1 MRVKKRQELQKLGAA
16 LVLVLTVSVALI
28 AQTATP
34 PPQSFS
40 TTIYLDY
47 RYFLSSA
54 GPITLKPTD
63 PATAYLSNQFVF
75 RRAYI
80 TYENKISDNLKFRF
94 RLDAD
99 NTANVT
105 GVSLSGTPPTASTS
119 KDDKLRPFIKH
130 LYLEWS
136 NFLIP
141 NQTLQV
147 GMEETLTFKLAEDRW
162 NYRSVAKT
170 ITDGYKDITGEDIKA
185 TSADIGA
192 SLRGSIVKY
201 LRYGIQ
207 VVNGAGYSHAENDKH
222 KKFEANIQIVPVAGF
237 SIVGY
242 ADYERQMYVTPTST
256 ANPLNMTKP
265 KASMYKVDSFFE
277 MVKGLVL
284 AGEWFVY
291 RNDLKQFQDPL
302 SLEWSKYNVS
312 GWSVFG
318 RYALIPDRLN
328 AFARYDSY
336 VPNNKNRDKDMNLAI
351 LGLDWAPLHSSMKLQ
366 PNIWFYSYK
375 NGTAYKS
382 TATSNSDVQFNLTF
396 FLSF

>member
-1 MRVKKRQELQKLGAA
+1 M
-16 LVLVLTVSVALI
+16 

-34 PPQSFS
+34 PPQTFS

-63 PATAYLSNQFVF
+63 PTIAYLSNQFVF
-75 RRAYI
+75 RRAYF

-94 RLDAD
+94 RIDAD

-105 GVSLSGTPPTASTS
+105 GVALTGTPVSGVSTS

-130 LYLEWS
+130 LFFEWS
-136 NFLIP
+136 NFLIQ
-141 NQTLQV
+141 NQTLRV

-170 ITDGYKDITGEDIKA
+170 ITDGYKDITGVDIKA
-185 TSADIGA
+185 TSADIGV
-192 SLRGSIVKY
+192 SYQGSVVKY
-201 LRYGIQ
+201 LRYGVQ
-207 VVNGAGYSHAENDKH
+207 VVNGAAYSHAENDKY
-222 KKFEANIQIVPVAGF
+222 KKFEGNVQIVPVAGF

-242 ADYERQMYVTPTST
+242 MDYERQQYK
-256 ANPLNMTKP
+256 ANPLALTSP
-265 KASMYKVDSFFE
+265 KAYTYKLDSYFE

-284 AGEWFVY
+284 GGEWFVY
-291 RNDLKQFQDPL
+291 KNDLNQALNPATDAQ
-302 SLEWSKYNVS
+302 EKYNVS
-312 GWSVFG
+312 GLSIFG
-318 RYALIPDRLN
+318 RYNLIQDKLN
-328 AFARYDSY
+328 AFARWDNYI
-336 VPNNKNRDKDMNLAI
+336 PNSLNRAKDMNLTI
-351 LGLDWAPLHSSMKLQ
+351 VGLDWAPLHSSLKFQ
-366 PNIWFYSYK
+366 PNIWFYHYK
-375 NGTAYKS
+375 DGTQYKA